1 MTSDSASFE
10 ERLAR
15 NMGAQDALNDL
26 CDFLEHELGKLDPER
41 GPQVQ
46 RQVVLRD
53 VVRWAEAQRAM
64 IVTEDQSI
72 QADHGG
78 NSPASPSGAPFSPGL
93 GRG

>member
-1 MTSDSASFE
+1 MTSDRASFE

-26 CDFLEHELGKLDPER
+26 CDFLEHELGKLDPKG

-78 NSPASPSGAPFSPGL
+78 TSPAPPSGAPFSPGL